1 VNSEPWPP
9 PSSLLE
15 PPPALKQLFMHAI
28 VGECGGGGGDAV
40 RTPQSTQSVLN
51 VHKRMEVSKHGL
63 EHMFGGGY
71 GAGCAAGDRGGGDGM
86 ETRGPLVTEQYSTFL
101 VSYRKN

>member
-1 VNSEPWPP
+1 M
-9 PSSLLE
+9 
-15 PPPALKQLFMHAI
+15 KQLFMHAI

-51 VHKRMEVSKHGL
+51 VHKRMEVSKHGF

-71 GAGCAAGDRGGGDGM
+71 GAGCAAGDRGGGDGDARA
-86 ETRGPLVTEQYSTFL
+86 TTDAVGIGDTVNRL
-101 VSYRKN
+101 

>member
-1 VNSEPWPP
+1 MNSEPWPP

-51 VHKRMEVSKHGL
+51 VHKRMEVSKHGF

-71 GAGCAAGDRGGGDGM
+71 GAGCAAGDRGGGDGDARPQL
-86 ETRGPLVTEQYSTFL
+86 TQ
-101 VSYRKN
+101 